1 MARIDLVDLAHS
13 YGGNAAPQESFALK
27 PVTMTWRQGG
37 AYALLGPSGC
47 GKTTLLNVISGIIT
61 PSRGKIL
68 FDGVDIT
75 PLSTQKRN
83 IAQVFQ
89 FPVIYDTMTVGE
101 NLAFPLKNRGV
112 PKAEIDRRV
121 AEIGR
126 LLDLDPYLNRKATRL
141 TADAKQK
148 ISLGRGLVR
157 NDVAAVL
164 FDEPLTVIDPELK
177 WQLRSKLKALHR
189 ELDLTMIY
197 VTHDQ
202 TEALTF
208 ADTVVVMHDGRVVQ
222 SGTPAELFDKPAHTF
237 VGYFIGS
244 PGMNILPAEVRGREA
259 RIGGNVIALGRSYDN
274 LPAGAKIEIGVRPEF
289 VDAVAPA
296 PGLLTAKVER
306 IDDLGRIRFARVRI
320 GEAKIAARAPA
331 GFTSADGTAGLRFDP
346 AHVHVYANSLLVEGA
361 A

>member
-13 YGGNAAPQESFALK
+13 YSGQAAAPESFALK

-47 GKTTLLNVISGIIT
+47 GKTTLLNLISGIVT
-61 PSRGKIL
+61 PSRGQIL

-75 PLSTQKRN
+75 PRSTQKRN

-89 FPVIYDTMTVGE
+89 FPVIYDTMTVGQ

-112 PKAEIDRRV
+112 AKAEIDARV
-121 AEIGR
+121 AEIAR
-126 LLDLDPYLNRKATRL
+126 LLDLTPHLDRKATRL
-141 TADAKQK
+141 TPDAKQK

-157 NDVAAVL
+157 SDVAAIL

-189 ELDLTMIY
+189 ALDLTMIY

-222 SGTPAELFDKPAHTF
+222 SGSPAELFDRPAHTF

-244 PGMNILPAEVRGREA
+244 PGMNIVPAEVRGREA
-259 RIGGNVIALGRSYDN
+259 RVDGHTILLNRNYDG

-289 VDAVAPA
+289 VDVAA
-296 PGLLTAKVER
+296 PGSGRLSARIER
-306 IDDLGRIRFARVRI
+306 IDDLGRIRFARVRV
-320 GEAKIAARAPA
+320 GEVKFAARAPE
-331 GFTSADGTAGLRFDP
+331 GFSAPDNIAGLVFDP
-346 AHVHVYANSLLVEGA
+346 SRVHVYADSVLVEGK
-361 A
+361 

>member
-13 YGGNAAPQESFALK
+13 YGGNDAPVESFALK

-47 GKTTLLNVISGIIT
+47 GKTTLLNLISGIVT

-68 FDGVDIT
+68 SDGADIT

-89 FPVIYDTMTVGE
+89 FPVIYDTMTVGQ

-112 PKAEIDRRV
+112 PKGEIDARV
-121 AEIGR
+121 KQIAD
-126 LLDLDPYLNRKATRL
+126 LLDLTPYLGRKATRL

-157 NDVAAVL
+157 SDVAAVL

-244 PGMNILPAEVRGREA
+244 PGMNIVPADVSGHEA
-259 RIGGNVIALGRSYDN
+259 RIDGHVIGLHRNYGV
-274 LPAGAKIEIGVRPEF
+274 LPAGANIEIGVRPEF
-289 VDAVAPA
+289 VTVAAPA
-296 PGLLTAKVER
+296 SGLLSATIER
-306 IDDLGRIRFARVRI
+306 IDDLGRVRFARVRI
-320 GEAKIAARAPA
+320 GDAKFAARVPS
-331 GFTSADGTAGLRFDP
+331 GFSVPDNSVGLVFDP
-346 AHVHVYANSLLVEGA
+346 AHVHVYADSRLVEGVV
-361 A
+361 

>member
-13 YGGNAAPQESFALK
+13 YSGNGDTENYALK

-47 GKTTLLNVISGIIT
+47 GKTTLLNLISGILS

-68 FDGVDIT
+68 FDGKDIT
-75 PLSTQKRN
+75 QASTRERN

-89 FPVIYDTMTVGE
+89 FPVIYDTMTVGQ
-101 NLAFPLKNRGV
+101 NLAFPLRNRGV
-112 PKAEIDRRV
+112 PKGEIDRRV
-121 AEIGR
+121 AEIAR
-126 LLDLDPYLNRKATRL
+126 LLDLTQDLNRKATRL

-157 NDVAAVL
+157 SDVAAVL

-244 PGMNILPAEVRGREA
+244 PGMNIIAAEVSGRQA
-259 RIGGNVIALGRSYDN
+259 LIGGRSIALTRAYAA
-274 LPAGAKIEIGVRPEF
+274 LPSNAKVEIGVRPEF
-289 VDAVAPA
+289 VDIAEPA
-296 PGLLTAKVER
+296 PDLLSANIER
-306 IDDLGRIRFARVRI
+306 IDDLGRIRFARVKV
-320 GEAKIAARAPA
+320 GDVKFAARVPA
-331 GFTSADGTAGLRFDP
+331 GFAPSGSTVGLKFEP
-346 AHVHVYANSLLVEGA
+346 GHVHVYADSRLVEGA
-361 A
+361 